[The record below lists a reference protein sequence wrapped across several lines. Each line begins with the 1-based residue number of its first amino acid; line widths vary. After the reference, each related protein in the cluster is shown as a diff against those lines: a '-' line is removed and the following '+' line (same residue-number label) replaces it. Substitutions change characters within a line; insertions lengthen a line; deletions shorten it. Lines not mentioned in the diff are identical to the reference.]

1 MKQSMIYHLY
11 SFTGRCSRSC
21 LVKTADTIVPADML
35 AVRSNWNLCFNQEV
49 RLWLSNVTF
58 ETYNEPHDP
67 GPALP
72 QSADYVSVC
81 WCGHW
86 ETDTQTHTQ
95 LSKKW
100 HHGSRSARGGTEP
113 RHPFVFKATA
123 VMSSQA
129 GLWTGFALKRLAVTH
144 LHTGASSFPT
154 FKTRQHDKGTLC
166 GPNTLISYCFAHSK
180 FKPQVLCVIAV
191 QWWRIRI
198 LLCYLEHRTALLGFV
213 NSYTE

>member
-1 MKQSMIYHLY
+1 M
-11 SFTGRCSRSC
+11 
-21 LVKTADTIVPADML
+21 PADML

-95 LSKKW
+95 LSKNGIMGAEVLGVAPSQGIHLFSKP
-100 HHGSRSARGGTEP
+100 P
-113 RHPFVFKATA
+113 R
-123 VMSSQA
+123 
-129 GLWTGFALKRLAVTH
+129 
-144 LHTGASSFPT
+144 
-154 FKTRQHDKGTLC
+154 
-166 GPNTLISYCFAHSK
+166 
-180 FKPQVLCVIAV
+180 
-191 QWWRIRI
+191 
-198 LLCYLEHRTALLGFV
+198 
-213 NSYTE
+213 